1 MNGQKMEH
9 NLIEHMLS
17 LLNLLQINHI
27 EIDQFVEDGNRA
39 AELYAGNPTDIRMIY
54 EIMKFMDEIPG
65 GFLIYHAGGEER
77 IIYANVGL
85 LRIFQCGT
93 MAEFREWTGNSF
105 RGMVH
110 PEDLEEVEASIRKQI
125 RENQYDLDYVEYR
138 ITRKDGEIRWI
149 EDYGHFIHSK
159 AVGDIFYVFL
169 GDATEKWNR
178 LLMEKELFLQE
189 KQQNEQQLKSL
200 MEAFDKERALVRK
213 EQLRRLEVIEGLSV
227 NYESILFADLETDEA
242 TPYRLSTRMMPL
254 FGERFHVRRFSEYA
268 AEYVNTW
275 VYPEDREMVARMTEP
290 VYIRQHIAEN
300 RTYYVNYRVI
310 EDGQIEYLQL
320 RIVDV
325 SKEGNVQIVIGY
337 RKVDK
342 EQREEQEHKK
352 MLADALNNANLA
364 IDAKN
369 SFLSNISHD
378 MRTPLNAIFGF
389 IALAKRDMQDMDA
402 VQGYLDRIDASSR
415 QLLDLI
421 DKVLE
426 ISWTESSGVY
436 AEETECDLRKVLQ
449 EVYEFLHLQALE
461 KDIDFRLDFS
471 GVKHAQVYSDPQKLK
486 QMLLY
491 LANNAIT
498 YTKPGGAVSIAVLE
512 QAEMLN
518 HYATYQIMVKDTG
531 IGISEEFLERIFEP
545 FVREKNTTLSG
556 IHGVGLGLS
565 IAKNIVDMLG
575 GNIKAQSVVGE
586 GSTFTVTLRL
596 RMCRGAQPEA
606 EETACHTGDDVELSG
621 QKILLVEDNELNLE
635 IETAILEELGFL
647 VESAEDGSIAVEKVR
662 HSRPGDF
669 DIVLMDIQMPV
680 MDGWQAAK
688 AIRALDDPELA
699 NIPIIA
705 FSANVFERDIRMS
718 MESGMNAHLTKP
730 IDIPMLMKTFKEILQ
745 RKKE

>member
-1 MNGQKMEH
+1 MSGQKQEY

-27 EIDQFVEDGNRA
+27 EIDQLLEGGSQA
-39 AELYAGNPTDIRMIY
+39 AELYASNPRDIRMIY

-65 GFLIYHAGGEER
+65 GFLIYHAEGNEQ
-77 IIYANVGL
+77 IIYANLGL
-85 LRIFQCGT
+85 LRIFQCDT
-93 MAEFREWTGNSF
+93 VAEFRELTGNSF
-105 RGMVH
+105 KGMVY
-110 PEDLEEVEASIRKQI
+110 PDDLESVEKSIWQQI
-125 RENQYDLDYVEYR
+125 SENQYDLDYVEYR

-149 EDYGHFIHSK
+149 EDYGHFIQSD
-159 AVGDIFYVFL
+159 AVGGIFYVFL
-169 GDATEKWNR
+169 GDATEKRNR
-178 LLMEKELFLQE
+178 LVSEKEVFQKE
-189 KQQNEQQLKSL
+189 KRQSEQKLKSL
-200 MEAFDKERALVRK
+200 MEAFDKERALVRR

-227 NYESILFADLETDEA
+227 NYESILYADLETDEA
-242 TPYRLSTRMMPL
+242 TPYRLSTRMKPL
-254 FGERFHVRRFSEYA
+254 FGEMFQVQSFIKYVT
-268 AEYVNTW
+268 EYVNTW
-275 VYPEDREMVARMTEP
+275 VYPEDREMVGRMTEP
-290 VYIRQHIAEN
+290 GFIRKHITEN
-300 RTYYVNYRVI
+300 KTYYVNYRVI
-310 EDGQIEYLQL
+310 EDGKIEYLQL
-320 RIVDV
+320 RVVDV
-325 SKEGNVQIVIGY
+325 SKAGKVQIVIGY
-337 RKVDK
+337 RKVDE
-342 EQREEQEHKK
+342 EQREEQKHKK

-389 IALAKRDMQDMDA
+389 VALAKRDRHDMDA

-436 AEETECDLRKVLQ
+436 AEEMECDLQ
-449 EVYEFLHLQALE
+449 EILEEIYEFLHLQALE
-461 KDIDFRLDFS
+461 KDIEFKLDFS
-471 GVKHAQVYSDPQKLK
+471 GVKHKQIYSDHQKLK

-498 YTKPGGAVSIAVLE
+498 YTKPGGMVSIAVTE
-512 QAEMLN
+512 QIEMLN
-518 HYATYQIMVKDTG
+518 HYATYQIVIKDTG

-575 GNIKAQSVVGE
+575 GTIKAQSVVGE

-596 RMCRGAQPEA
+596 RMCADAAQTAAEA
-606 EETACHTGDDVELSG
+606 PGPVSAVKLSG
-621 QKILLVEDNELNLE
+621 QRILLVEDNELNLE
-635 IETAILEELGFL
+635 IETAILQEQGFFI
-647 VESAEDGSIAVEKVR
+647 ESAENGSIAVEKVK

-669 DIVLMDIQMPV
+669 DLVLMDIQMPV
-680 MDGWQAAK
+680 MNGWQAAK
-688 AIRALDDPELA
+688 AIRELDDPALA

-730 IDIPMLMKTFKEILQ
+730 IDIPLLLKTFTEILQ
-745 RKKE
+745 GERD

>member
-1 MNGQKMEH
+1 MSGQKQEY

-27 EIDQFVEDGNRA
+27 EIDQLLEGGSQA
-39 AELYAGNPTDIRMIY
+39 AELYASNPRDIRMIY

-65 GFLIYHAGGEER
+65 GFLIYHAEGNEQ
-77 IIYANVGL
+77 IIYANLGL
-85 LRIFQCGT
+85 LRIFQCDT
-93 MAEFREWTGNSF
+93 VAEFRELTGNSF
-105 RGMVH
+105 KGMVY
-110 PEDLEEVEASIRKQI
+110 PDDLESVEKSIWQQI
-125 RENQYDLDYVEYR
+125 SENQYDLDYVEYR

-149 EDYGHFIHSK
+149 EDYGHFIQSD
-159 AVGDIFYVFL
+159 AVGGIFYVFL
-169 GDATEKWNR
+169 GDATEKRNR
-178 LLMEKELFLQE
+178 LVSEKEVFQKE
-189 KQQNEQQLKSL
+189 KRQSEQKLKSL
-200 MEAFDKERALVRK
+200 MEAFDKERALVRR

-227 NYESILFADLETDEA
+227 NYESILYADLETDEA
-242 TPYRLSTRMMPL
+242 TPYRLSTRMKPL
-254 FGERFHVRRFSEYA
+254 FGEMFQVQSFIKYVT
-268 AEYVNTW
+268 EYVNTW
-275 VYPEDREMVARMTEP
+275 VYPEDREMVGRMTEP
-290 VYIRQHIAEN
+290 GFIRKHITEN
-300 RTYYVNYRVI
+300 KTYYVNYRVI
-310 EDGQIEYLQL
+310 EDGKIEYLQL
-320 RIVDV
+320 RVVDV
-325 SKEGNVQIVIGY
+325 SKAGKVQIVIGY
-337 RKVDK
+337 RKVDE

-389 IALAKRDMQDMDA
+389 VALAKRDRYDMDA

-436 AEETECDLRKVLQ
+436 AEEMECDLQ
-449 EVYEFLHLQALE
+449 EILEEIYEFLHLQALE
-461 KDIDFRLDFS
+461 KDIEFKLDFS
-471 GVKHAQVYSDPQKLK
+471 GVKHKQIYSDHQKLK

-498 YTKPGGAVSIAVLE
+498 YTKPGGMVSIAVTE
-512 QAEMLN
+512 QIEMLN
-518 HYATYQIMVKDTG
+518 HYATYQIVIKDTG

-575 GNIKAQSVVGE
+575 RTIKAQSVVGE

-596 RMCRGAQPEA
+596 RMCADAAQTAAEA
-606 EETACHTGDDVELSG
+606 PGPVSAVKLSG
-621 QKILLVEDNELNLE
+621 QRILLVEDNELNLE
-635 IETAILEELGFL
+635 IETAILQEQGFFI
-647 VESAEDGSIAVEKVR
+647 ESAENGSIAVEKVK

-669 DIVLMDIQMPV
+669 DLVLMDIQMPV
-680 MDGWQAAK
+680 MNGWQAAK
-688 AIRALDDPELA
+688 AIRELDDPALA

-730 IDIPMLMKTFKEILQ
+730 IDIPLLLKTFTEILQ
-745 RKKE
+745 GEKG

>member
-1 MNGQKMEH
+1 MSGQKQEY

-27 EIDQFVEDGNRA
+27 EIDQLLEGGSQA
-39 AELYAGNPTDIRMIY
+39 AELYASNPRDIRMIY

-65 GFLIYHAGGEER
+65 GFLIYHAEGNEQ
-77 IIYANVGL
+77 IIYANLGL
-85 LRIFQCGT
+85 LRIFQCDT
-93 MAEFREWTGNSF
+93 VAEFRELTGNSF
-105 RGMVH
+105 KGMVY
-110 PEDLEEVEASIRKQI
+110 PDDLESVEKSIWQQI
-125 RENQYDLDYVEYR
+125 SENQYDLDYVEYR

-149 EDYGHFIHSK
+149 EDYGHFIQSD
-159 AVGDIFYVFL
+159 AVGGIFYVFL
-169 GDATEKWNR
+169 GDATEKRNR
-178 LLMEKELFLQE
+178 LVSEKEVFQKE
-189 KQQNEQQLKSL
+189 KRQSEQKLKSL
-200 MEAFDKERALVRK
+200 MEAFDKERALVRR
-213 EQLRRLEVIEGLSV
+213 EQLRRLEGIEGLSV
-227 NYESILFADLETDEA
+227 NYESILYADLETDEA
-242 TPYRLSTRMMPL
+242 TPYRLSTRMKPL
-254 FGERFHVRRFSEYA
+254 FGEMFQVQSFIKYVT
-268 AEYVNTW
+268 EYVNTW
-275 VYPEDREMVARMTEP
+275 VYPEDREMVGRMTEP
-290 VYIRQHIAEN
+290 GFIRKHITEN
-300 RTYYVNYRVI
+300 KTYYVNYRVI
-310 EDGQIEYLQL
+310 EDGKIEYLQL
-320 RIVDV
+320 RVVDV
-325 SKEGNVQIVIGY
+325 SKAGKVQIVIGY
-337 RKVDK
+337 RKVDE

-389 IALAKRDMQDMDA
+389 VALAKRDRYDMDA

-436 AEETECDLRKVLQ
+436 AEEMECDLQ
-449 EVYEFLHLQALE
+449 EILEEIYEFLHLQALE
-461 KDIDFRLDFS
+461 KDIEFKLDFS
-471 GVKHAQVYSDPQKLK
+471 GVKHKQIYSDHQKLK

-498 YTKPGGAVSIAVLE
+498 YTKPGGMVSIAVTE
-512 QAEMLN
+512 QIEMLN
-518 HYATYQIMVKDTG
+518 HYATYQIVIKDTG

-575 GNIKAQSVVGE
+575 GTIKAQSVVGE

-596 RMCRGAQPEA
+596 RMCADAAQTAAEA
-606 EETACHTGDDVELSG
+606 PGPVSAVKLSG
-621 QKILLVEDNELNLE
+621 QRILLVEDNELNLE
-635 IETAILEELGFL
+635 IETAILQEQGFFI
-647 VESAEDGSIAVEKVR
+647 ESAENGSIAVEKVK

-669 DIVLMDIQMPV
+669 DLVLMDIQMPV
-680 MDGWQAAK
+680 MNGWQAAK
-688 AIRALDDPELA
+688 AIRELDDPALA

-730 IDIPMLMKTFKEILQ
+730 IDIPLLLKTFTEILQ
-745 RKKE
+745 GEKG

>member
-1 MNGQKMEH
+1 MSGQKQEY

-27 EIDQFVEDGNRA
+27 EIDQLLEGGSQA
-39 AELYAGNPTDIRMIY
+39 AELYASNPRDIRMIY

-65 GFLIYHAGGEER
+65 GFLIYHAEGNEQ
-77 IIYANVGL
+77 IIYANLGL
-85 LRIFQCGT
+85 LRIFQCDT
-93 MAEFREWTGNSF
+93 VAEFRELTGNSF
-105 RGMVH
+105 KGMVY
-110 PEDLEEVEASIRKQI
+110 PDDLESVEKSIWQQI
-125 RENQYDLDYVEYR
+125 SENQYDLDYVEYR

-149 EDYGHFIHSK
+149 EDYGHFIQSD
-159 AVGDIFYVFL
+159 AVGGIFYVFL
-169 GDATEKWNR
+169 GDATEKRNS
-178 LLMEKELFLQE
+178 LVSEKEVFQKE
-189 KQQNEQQLKSL
+189 KRQREQKLKSL
-200 MEAFDKERALVRK
+200 MEAFDKERALVRR

-227 NYESILFADLETDEA
+227 NYESILYADLETDEA
-242 TPYRLSTRMMPL
+242 TPYRLSTRMKPL
-254 FGERFHVRRFSEYA
+254 FGEMFQVQSFIKYVT
-268 AEYVNTW
+268 EYVNTW
-275 VYPEDREMVARMTEP
+275 VYPEDREMVGRMTEP
-290 VYIRQHIAEN
+290 GFIRKHITEN
-300 RTYYVNYRVI
+300 KTYYVNYRVI
-310 EDGQIEYLQL
+310 EDGKIEYLQL
-320 RIVDV
+320 RVVDV
-325 SKEGNVQIVIGY
+325 SKAGKVQIVIGY
-337 RKVDK
+337 RKVDE

-389 IALAKRDMQDMDA
+389 VALAKRDRHDMDA

-436 AEETECDLRKVLQ
+436 AEEMECDLQ
-449 EVYEFLHLQALE
+449 EILEEIYEFLHLQALE
-461 KDIDFRLDFS
+461 KDIEFKLDFS
-471 GVKHAQVYSDPQKLK
+471 GVKHKQIYSDHQKLK

-498 YTKPGGAVSIAVLE
+498 YTKPGGMVSIAVTE
-512 QAEMLN
+512 QIEMLN
-518 HYATYQIMVKDTG
+518 HYATYQIVIKDTG

-575 GNIKAQSVVGE
+575 GTIKAQSVVGE

-596 RMCRGAQPEA
+596 RMCADAAQTAAEA
-606 EETACHTGDDVELSG
+606 PGPVSAVKLSG
-621 QKILLVEDNELNLE
+621 QRILLVEDNELNLE
-635 IETAILEELGFL
+635 IETAILQEQGFFI
-647 VESAEDGSIAVEKVR
+647 ESAENGSIAVEKVK

-669 DIVLMDIQMPV
+669 DLVLMDIQMPV
-680 MDGWQAAK
+680 MNGWQAAK
-688 AIRALDDPELA
+688 AIRELDDPALA

-730 IDIPMLMKTFKEILQ
+730 IDIPLLLKTFTEILQ
-745 RKKE
+745 GEKG

>member
-1 MNGQKMEH
+1 MSGQKQEY

-27 EIDQFVEDGNRA
+27 EIDQLLEGGSQA
-39 AELYAGNPTDIRMIY
+39 AELYASNPRDIRMIY

-65 GFLIYHAGGEER
+65 GFLIYHAEGNEQ
-77 IIYANVGL
+77 IIYANLGL
-85 LRIFQCGT
+85 LRIFQCDT
-93 MAEFREWTGNSF
+93 VAEFRELTGNSF
-105 RGMVH
+105 KGMVY
-110 PEDLEEVEASIRKQI
+110 PDDLESVEKSIWQQI
-125 RENQYDLDYVEYR
+125 SENQYDLDYVEYR

-149 EDYGHFIHSK
+149 EDYGHFIQSD
-159 AVGDIFYVFL
+159 AVGGIFYVFL
-169 GDATEKWNR
+169 GDATEKRNR
-178 LLMEKELFLQE
+178 LVSEKEVFQKE
-189 KQQNEQQLKSL
+189 KRQSEQKLKSL
-200 MEAFDKERALVRK
+200 MEAFDKERALVRR

-227 NYESILFADLETDEA
+227 NYESILYADLETDEA
-242 TPYRLSTRMMPL
+242 TPYRLSTRMKPL
-254 FGERFHVRRFSEYA
+254 FGEMFQVQSFIKYVT
-268 AEYVNTW
+268 EYVNTW
-275 VYPEDREMVARMTEP
+275 VYPEDREMVGRMTEP
-290 VYIRQHIAEN
+290 GFIRKHITEN
-300 RTYYVNYRVI
+300 KTYYVNYRVI
-310 EDGQIEYLQL
+310 EDGKIEYLQL
-320 RIVDV
+320 RVVDV
-325 SKEGNVQIVIGY
+325 SKAGKVQIVIGY
-337 RKVDK
+337 RKVDE

-389 IALAKRDMQDMDA
+389 VALAKRDRHDMDA

-436 AEETECDLRKVLQ
+436 AEEMECDLQ
-449 EVYEFLHLQALE
+449 EILEEIYEFLHLQALE
-461 KDIDFRLDFS
+461 KDIEFKLDFS
-471 GVKHAQVYSDPQKLK
+471 GVKHKQIYSDHQKLK

-498 YTKPGGAVSIAVLE
+498 YTKPGGMVSIAVTE
-512 QAEMLN
+512 QIEMLN
-518 HYATYQIMVKDTG
+518 HYATYQIVIKDTG

-575 GNIKAQSVVGE
+575 GTIKAQSVVGE

-596 RMCRGAQPEA
+596 RMCADAAQTAAEA
-606 EETACHTGDDVELSG
+606 PGPVSAVRLSG
-621 QKILLVEDNELNLE
+621 QRILLVEDNELNLE
-635 IETAILEELGFL
+635 IETAILQEQGFFI
-647 VESAEDGSIAVEKVR
+647 ESAENGSIAVEKVK

-669 DIVLMDIQMPV
+669 DLVLMDIQMPV
-680 MDGWQAAK
+680 MNGWQAAK
-688 AIRALDDPELA
+688 AIRELDDPALA

-730 IDIPMLMKTFKEILQ
+730 IDIPLLLKTFTEILQ
-745 RKKE
+745 GEKG

>member
-1 MNGQKMEH
+1 MSGQKQEY

-27 EIDQFVEDGNRA
+27 EIDQLLEGGSQA
-39 AELYAGNPTDIRMIY
+39 AELYASNPRDIRMIY

-65 GFLIYHAGGEER
+65 GFLIYHAEGNEQ
-77 IIYANVGL
+77 IIYANLGL
-85 LRIFQCGT
+85 LRIFQCDT
-93 MAEFREWTGNSF
+93 VAEFRELTGNSF
-105 RGMVH
+105 KGMVY
-110 PEDLEEVEASIRKQI
+110 PDDLESVEKSIWQQI
-125 RENQYDLDYVEYR
+125 SENQYDLDYVEYR

-149 EDYGHFIHSK
+149 EDYGHFIQSD
-159 AVGDIFYVFL
+159 AVGGIFYVFL
-169 GDATEKWNR
+169 GDATEKRNR
-178 LLMEKELFLQE
+178 LVSEKEVFQKE
-189 KQQNEQQLKSL
+189 KRQSEQKLKSL
-200 MEAFDKERALVRK
+200 MEAFDKERALVRR

-227 NYESILFADLETDEA
+227 NYESILYADLETDEA
-242 TPYRLSTRMMPL
+242 TPYRLSTRMKPL
-254 FGERFHVRRFSEYA
+254 FGEMFQVQSFIKYVT
-268 AEYVNTW
+268 EYVNTW
-275 VYPEDREMVARMTEP
+275 VYPEDREMVGRMTEP
-290 VYIRQHIAEN
+290 GFIRKHITEN
-300 RTYYVNYRVI
+300 KTYYVNYRVI
-310 EDGQIEYLQL
+310 EDGKIEYLQL
-320 RIVDV
+320 RVVDV
-325 SKEGNVQIVIGY
+325 SKAGKVQIVIGY
-337 RKVDK
+337 RKVDE

-389 IALAKRDMQDMDA
+389 VALAKRDRHDMDA

-436 AEETECDLRKVLQ
+436 AEEMECDLQ
-449 EVYEFLHLQALE
+449 EILEEIYEFLHLQALE
-461 KDIDFRLDFS
+461 KDSEFKLDFS
-471 GVKHAQVYSDPQKLK
+471 GVKHKQIYSDHQKLK

-498 YTKPGGAVSIAVLE
+498 YTKPGGMVSIAVTE
-512 QAEMLN
+512 QIEMLN
-518 HYATYQIMVKDTG
+518 HYATYQIVIKDTG

-575 GNIKAQSVVGE
+575 GTIKAQSVVGE

-596 RMCRGAQPEA
+596 RMCADAAQTAAEA
-606 EETACHTGDDVELSG
+606 PGPVSAVKLSG
-621 QKILLVEDNELNLE
+621 QRILLVEDNELNLE
-635 IETAILEELGFL
+635 IETAILQEQGFFI
-647 VESAEDGSIAVEKVR
+647 ESAENGSIAVEKIAN
-662 HSRPGDF
+662 SCPGDY
-669 DIVLMDIQMPV
+669 DLILMDIQMPV
-680 MDGWQAAK
+680 MNGWQAAK
-688 AIRALDDPELA
+688 AIRELDDPALA

-730 IDIPMLMKTFKEILQ
+730 IDIPLLLKTFTEILQ
-745 RKKE
+745 GEKG

>member
-1 MNGQKMEH
+1 MSGQKQEY

-27 EIDQFVEDGNRA
+27 EIDQLLEGGSQA
-39 AELYAGNPTDIRMIY
+39 AELYASNPRDIRMIY

-65 GFLIYHAGGEER
+65 GFLIYHAEGNEQ
-77 IIYANVGL
+77 IIYANLGL
-85 LRIFQCGT
+85 LRIFQCDT
-93 MAEFREWTGNSF
+93 VAEFRELTGNSF
-105 RGMVH
+105 KGMVY
-110 PEDLEEVEASIRKQI
+110 PDDLESVEKSIWQQI
-125 RENQYDLDYVEYR
+125 SENQYDLDYVEYR

-149 EDYGHFIHSK
+149 EDYGHFIQSD
-159 AVGDIFYVFL
+159 AVGGIFYVFL
-169 GDATEKWNR
+169 GDATEKRNR
-178 LLMEKELFLQE
+178 LVSEKEVFQKE
-189 KQQNEQQLKSL
+189 KRQSEQKLKSL
-200 MEAFDKERALVRK
+200 MEAFDKERALVRR

-227 NYESILFADLETDEA
+227 NYESILYADLETDEA
-242 TPYRLSTRMMPL
+242 TPYRLSTRMKPL
-254 FGERFHVRRFSEYA
+254 FGEMFQVQSFIKYVT
-268 AEYVNTW
+268 EYVNTW
-275 VYPEDREMVARMTEP
+275 VYPEDREMVGRMTEP
-290 VYIRQHIAEN
+290 GFIRKHITEN
-300 RTYYVNYRVI
+300 KTYYVNYRVI
-310 EDGQIEYLQL
+310 EDGKIEYLQL
-320 RIVDV
+320 RVVDV
-325 SKEGNVQIVIGY
+325 SKAGKVQIVIGY
-337 RKVDK
+337 RKVDE

-389 IALAKRDMQDMDA
+389 VALAKCDRHDMDA

-436 AEETECDLRKVLQ
+436 AEEMECDLQ
-449 EVYEFLHLQALE
+449 EILEEIYEFLHLQALE
-461 KDIDFRLDFS
+461 KDIEFKLDFS
-471 GVKHAQVYSDPQKLK
+471 GVKHKQIYSDHQKLK

-498 YTKPGGAVSIAVLE
+498 YTKPGGMVSIAVTE
-512 QAEMLN
+512 QIEMLN
-518 HYATYQIMVKDTG
+518 HYATYQIVIKDTG

-575 GNIKAQSVVGE
+575 GTIKAQSVVGE

-596 RMCRGAQPEA
+596 RMCADAAQTAAEA
-606 EETACHTGDDVELSG
+606 PGPVSAVKLSG
-621 QKILLVEDNELNLE
+621 QRILLVEDNELNLE
-635 IETAILEELGFL
+635 IETAILQEQGFFI
-647 VESAEDGSIAVEKVR
+647 ESAENGSIAVEKVK

-669 DIVLMDIQMPV
+669 DLVLMDIQMPV
-680 MDGWQAAK
+680 MNGWQAAK
-688 AIRALDDPELA
+688 AIRELDDPALA

-730 IDIPMLMKTFKEILQ
+730 IDIPLLLKTFTEILQ
-745 RKKE
+745 GEKG

>member
-1 MNGQKMEH
+1 MSGQKQEY

-27 EIDQFVEDGNRA
+27 EIYQLLEGGSQA
-39 AELYAGNPTDIRMIY
+39 AELYASNPRDIRMIY

-65 GFLIYHAGGEER
+65 GFLIYHAEGNEQ
-77 IIYANVGL
+77 IIYANLGL
-85 LRIFQCGT
+85 LRIFQCDT
-93 MAEFREWTGNSF
+93 VAEFRELTGNSF
-105 RGMVH
+105 KGMVY
-110 PEDLEEVEASIRKQI
+110 PDDLESVEKSIWQQI
-125 RENQYDLDYVEYR
+125 SENQYDLDYVEYR

-149 EDYGHFIHSK
+149 EDYGHFIQSD
-159 AVGDIFYVFL
+159 AVGGIFYVFL
-169 GDATEKWNR
+169 GDATEKRNR
-178 LLMEKELFLQE
+178 LVSEKEVFQKE
-189 KQQNEQQLKSL
+189 KRQSEQKLKSL
-200 MEAFDKERALVRK
+200 MEAFDKERALVRR

-227 NYESILFADLETDEA
+227 NYESILYADLETDEA
-242 TPYRLSTRMMPL
+242 TPYRLSTRMKPL
-254 FGERFHVRRFSEYA
+254 FGEMFQVQSFIKYVT
-268 AEYVNTW
+268 EYVNTW
-275 VYPEDREMVARMTEP
+275 VYPEDREMVGRMTEP
-290 VYIRQHIAEN
+290 GFIRKHITEN
-300 RTYYVNYRVI
+300 KTYYVNYRVI
-310 EDGQIEYLQL
+310 EDGKIEYLQL
-320 RIVDV
+320 RVVDV
-325 SKEGNVQIVIGY
+325 SKAGKVQIVIGY
-337 RKVDK
+337 RKVDE

-389 IALAKRDMQDMDA
+389 VALAKRDRHDMDA

-436 AEETECDLRKVLQ
+436 AEEMECDLQ
-449 EVYEFLHLQALE
+449 EILEEIYEFLHLQALE
-461 KDIDFRLDFS
+461 KDIEFKLDFS
-471 GVKHAQVYSDPQKLK
+471 GVKHKQIYSDHQKLK

-498 YTKPGGAVSIAVLE
+498 YTKPGGMVSIAVTE
-512 QAEMLN
+512 QIEMLN
-518 HYATYQIMVKDTG
+518 HYATYQIVIKDTG

-575 GNIKAQSVVGE
+575 GTIKAQSVVGE

-596 RMCRGAQPEA
+596 RMCADAAQTAAEA
-606 EETACHTGDDVELSG
+606 PGPVSAVKLSG
-621 QKILLVEDNELNLE
+621 QRILLVEDNELNLE
-635 IETAILEELGFL
+635 IETAILQEQGFFI
-647 VESAEDGSIAVEKVR
+647 ESAENGSIAVEKVK

-669 DIVLMDIQMPV
+669 DLVLMDIQMPV
-680 MDGWQAAK
+680 MNGWQAAK
-688 AIRALDDPELA
+688 AIRELDDPALA

-730 IDIPMLMKTFKEILQ
+730 IDIPLLLKTFTEILQ
-745 RKKE
+745 GEKG

>member
-1 MNGQKMEH
+1 MSGQKQEY

-27 EIDQFVEDGNRA
+27 EIDQLLEGGSQA
-39 AELYAGNPTDIRMIY
+39 AELYASNPRDIRMIY

-65 GFLIYHAGGEER
+65 GFLIYHAEGNEQ
-77 IIYANVGL
+77 IIYANLGL
-85 LRIFQCGT
+85 LRIFQCDT
-93 MAEFREWTGNSF
+93 VAEFRELTGNSF
-105 RGMVH
+105 KGMVY
-110 PEDLEEVEASIRKQI
+110 PDDLESVEKSIWQQI
-125 RENQYDLDYVEYR
+125 SENQYDLDYVEYR

-149 EDYGHFIHSK
+149 EDYGHFIQSD
-159 AVGDIFYVFL
+159 AVGGIFYVFL
-169 GDATEKWNR
+169 GDATEKRNR
-178 LLMEKELFLQE
+178 LVSEKEVFQKE
-189 KQQNEQQLKSL
+189 KRQSEQKLKSL
-200 MEAFDKERALVRK
+200 MEAFDKERALVRR

-227 NYESILFADLETDEA
+227 NYESILYADLETDEA
-242 TPYRLSTRMMPL
+242 TPYRLSTRMKPL
-254 FGERFHVRRFSEYA
+254 FGEMFQVQSFIKYVT
-268 AEYVNTW
+268 EYVNTW
-275 VYPEDREMVARMTEP
+275 VYPEDREMVGRMTEP
-290 VYIRQHIAEN
+290 GFIRKHITEN
-300 RTYYVNYRVI
+300 KTYYVNYRVI
-310 EDGQIEYLQL
+310 EDGKIEYLQL
-320 RIVDV
+320 RVVDV
-325 SKEGNVQIVIGY
+325 SKAGKVQIVIGY
-337 RKVDK
+337 RKVDE

-389 IALAKRDMQDMDA
+389 VALAKRDRYDMDA

-436 AEETECDLRKVLQ
+436 AEEMECDLQ
-449 EVYEFLHLQALE
+449 EILEEIYEFLHLQALE
-461 KDIDFRLDFS
+461 KDIEFKLDFS
-471 GVKHAQVYSDPQKLK
+471 GVKHKQIYSDHQKLK

-498 YTKPGGAVSIAVLE
+498 YTKPGGMVSIAVTE
-512 QAEMLN
+512 QIEMLN
-518 HYATYQIMVKDTG
+518 HYATYQIVIKDTG

-575 GNIKAQSVVGE
+575 GTIKAQSVVGE

-596 RMCRGAQPEA
+596 RMCADAAQTAAEA
-606 EETACHTGDDVELSG
+606 PGPVSAVKLSG
-621 QKILLVEDNELNLE
+621 QRILLVEDNELNLE
-635 IETAILEELGFL
+635 IETAILQEQGFFI
-647 VESAEDGSIAVEKVR
+647 ESAENGSIAVEKVK
-662 HSRPGDF
+662 HYRPGDF
-669 DIVLMDIQMPV
+669 DLVLMDIQMPV
-680 MDGWQAAK
+680 MNGWQAAK
-688 AIRALDDPELA
+688 AIRELDDPALA

-730 IDIPMLMKTFKEILQ
+730 IDIPLLLKTFTEILQ
-745 RKKE
+745 GEKG

>member
-1 MNGQKMEH
+1 MSGQKQEY

-27 EIDQFVEDGNRA
+27 EIDQLLEGGSQA
-39 AELYAGNPTDIRMIY
+39 AELYACNPRDIRMIY

-65 GFLIYHAGGEER
+65 GFLIYHAEGNEQ
-77 IIYANVGL
+77 IIYANLGL
-85 LRIFQCGT
+85 LRIFQCDT
-93 MAEFREWTGNSF
+93 VAEFRELTGNSF
-105 RGMVH
+105 KGMVY
-110 PEDLEEVEASIRKQI
+110 PDDLESVEKSIWQQI
-125 RENQYDLDYVEYR
+125 SENQYDLDYVEYR

-149 EDYGHFIHSK
+149 EDYGHFIQSD
-159 AVGDIFYVFL
+159 AVGGIFYVFL
-169 GDATEKWNR
+169 GDATEKRNR
-178 LLMEKELFLQE
+178 LVSEKEVFQKE
-189 KQQNEQQLKSL
+189 KRQSEQKLKSL
-200 MEAFDKERALVRK
+200 MEAFDKERALVRR

-227 NYESILFADLETDEA
+227 NYESILYADLETDEA
-242 TPYRLSTRMMPL
+242 TPYRLSTRMKPL
-254 FGERFHVRRFSEYA
+254 FGEMFQVQSFIKYVT
-268 AEYVNTW
+268 EYVNTW
-275 VYPEDREMVARMTEP
+275 VYPEDREMVGRMTEP
-290 VYIRQHIAEN
+290 GFIRKHITEN
-300 RTYYVNYRVI
+300 KTYYVNYRVI
-310 EDGQIEYLQL
+310 EDGKIEYLQL
-320 RIVDV
+320 RVVDV
-325 SKEGNVQIVIGY
+325 SKAGKVQIVIGY
-337 RKVDK
+337 RKVDE

-389 IALAKRDMQDMDA
+389 VALAKRDRHDMDA

-436 AEETECDLRKVLQ
+436 AEEMECDLQ
-449 EVYEFLHLQALE
+449 EILEEIYEFLHLQALE
-461 KDIDFRLDFS
+461 KDIEFKLDFS
-471 GVKHAQVYSDPQKLK
+471 GVKHKQIYSDHQKLK

-498 YTKPGGAVSIAVLE
+498 YTKPGGMVSIAVTE
-512 QAEMLN
+512 QIEMLN
-518 HYATYQIMVKDTG
+518 HYATYQIVIKDTG

-575 GNIKAQSVVGE
+575 GTIKAQSVVGE

-596 RMCRGAQPEA
+596 RMCADAAQTAAEA
-606 EETACHTGDDVELSG
+606 PGPVSAVKLSG
-621 QKILLVEDNELNLE
+621 QRILLVEDNELNLE
-635 IETAILEELGFL
+635 IETAILQEQGFFI
-647 VESAEDGSIAVEKVR
+647 ESAENGSIAVEKVK

-669 DIVLMDIQMPV
+669 DLVLMDIQMPV
-680 MDGWQAAK
+680 MNGWQAAK
-688 AIRALDDPELA
+688 AIRELDDPALA

-730 IDIPMLMKTFKEILQ
+730 IDIPLLLKTFTEILQ
-745 RKKE
+745 GEKG

>member
-1 MNGQKMEH
+1 MSGQKQEY

-27 EIDQFVEDGNRA
+27 EIDQLLEGGSQA
-39 AELYAGNPTDIRMIY
+39 AELYASNPRDIRMIY

-65 GFLIYHAGGEER
+65 GFLIYHAEGNEQ
-77 IIYANVGL
+77 IIYANLGL
-85 LRIFQCGT
+85 LRIFQCDT
-93 MAEFREWTGNSF
+93 VAEFRELTGNSF
-105 RGMVH
+105 KGMVY
-110 PEDLEEVEASIRKQI
+110 PDDLESVEKSIWQQI
-125 RENQYDLDYVEYR
+125 SENQYDLDYVEYR

-149 EDYGHFIHSK
+149 EDYGHFIQSD
-159 AVGDIFYVFL
+159 AVGGIFYVFL
-169 GDATEKWNR
+169 GDATEKRNR
-178 LLMEKELFLQE
+178 LVSEKEVFQKE
-189 KQQNEQQLKSL
+189 KRQSEQKLKSL
-200 MEAFDKERALVRK
+200 MEAFDKERALVRR

-227 NYESILFADLETDEA
+227 NYESILYADLETDEA
-242 TPYRLSTRMMPL
+242 TPYRLSTRMKPL
-254 FGERFHVRRFSEYA
+254 FGEMFQVQSFIKYVT
-268 AEYVNTW
+268 EYVNTW
-275 VYPEDREMVARMTEP
+275 VYPEDREMVGRMTEP
-290 VYIRQHIAEN
+290 GFIRKHITEN
-300 RTYYVNYRVI
+300 KTYYVNYRVI
-310 EDGQIEYLQL
+310 EDGKIEYLQL
-320 RIVDV
+320 RVVDV
-325 SKEGNVQIVIGY
+325 SKAGKVQIVIGY
-337 RKVDK
+337 RKVDE

-389 IALAKRDMQDMDA
+389 VALAKRDRHDMDA

-436 AEETECDLRKVLQ
+436 AEEMECDLQ
-449 EVYEFLHLQALE
+449 EILEEIYEFLHLQALE
-461 KDIDFRLDFS
+461 KDIEFKLDFS
-471 GVKHAQVYSDPQKLK
+471 GVKHKQIYSDHQKLK

-498 YTKPGGAVSIAVLE
+498 YTKPGGMVSIAVTE
-512 QAEMLN
+512 QIEMLN
-518 HYATYQIMVKDTG
+518 HYATYQIVIKDTG

-575 GNIKAQSVVGE
+575 GTIKAQSVVGE

-596 RMCRGAQPEA
+596 RMCADAAQTAAEA
-606 EETACHTGDDVELSG
+606 PGPVWAVKVAG
-621 QKILLVEDNELNLE
+621 QRILLVEDNELNLE
-635 IETAILEELGFL
+635 IETAILQEQGFFI
-647 VESAEDGSIAVEKVR
+647 ESAENGSIAVEKVK

-669 DIVLMDIQMPV
+669 DLVLMDIQMPV
-680 MDGWQAAK
+680 MNGWQAAK
-688 AIRALDDPELA
+688 AIRELDDPALA

-730 IDIPMLMKTFKEILQ
+730 IDIPLLLKTFTEILQ
-745 RKKE
+745 GEKG